1 MVRYQVVP
9 SNGYWSV
16 LLARTGY
23 ETVEVS
29 RHPLKEA
36 AINDGRNRA
45 KRDRCELVIHGLN
58 GEIQDSNSYG
68 NDPYPPRG

>member
-9 SNGYWSV
+9 SNGYWAV

-29 RHPLKEA
+29 THWLKEA

-45 KRDRCELVIHGLN
+45 KRDRCELTIHGLD
-58 GEIQDSNSYG
+58 GTIQESWSYG
-68 NDPYPPRG
+68 NDPYPPKG